1 MKFAFSAVA
10 LCVVLGGSTT
20 AMADHHDSD
29 LGIGIA
35 STFFVQGLDA
45 RLDLSDD
52 LGLEAVAGFNF
63 LSPDADG
70 AKSKTSFSLGLRG
83 LYSLWNFGSRAR
95 VFGFGGL
102 SFRTET
108 GNDTLIGLE
117 GGLKL
122 EYFPVAYAS
131 ISVDMGAAIGIND
144 NELGTGAGSTTSI
157 NLGFGDLL
165 GGASFNF
172 WW

>member
-1 MKFAFSAVA
+1 MKYVISAAA

-20 AMADHHDSD
+20 AEADHHDSEF
-29 LGIGIA
+29 GIGLA
-35 STFFVQGLDA
+35 TTFFVSGIDA
-45 RLDLSDD
+45 RLDLTDD
-52 LGLEAVAGFNF
+52 LGLEAVVGFDF
-63 LSPDADG
+63 VSPDDEAAG
-70 AKSKTSFSLGLRG
+70 AVTSFALGLRG
-83 LYSLWNFGSRAR
+83 LYGLWDFGSRAR

-102 SFRTET
+102 SLQTLT
-108 GNDTLIGLE
+108 DNDTLIGLE

-144 NELGTGAGSTTSI
+144 NTLGAGGSTTSI